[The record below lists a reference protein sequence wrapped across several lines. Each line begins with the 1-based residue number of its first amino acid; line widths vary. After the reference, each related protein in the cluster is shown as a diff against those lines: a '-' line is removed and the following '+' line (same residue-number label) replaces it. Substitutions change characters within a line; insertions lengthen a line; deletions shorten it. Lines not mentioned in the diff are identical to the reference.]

1 MSSEFYEKIFKP
13 QMDVINTDII
23 DKSFGKI
30 IMQDMGLKPKSEKLI
45 VLSEHGITQEEFD
58 FIIKKKKEVIDFL
71 YKEFPEELL

>member
-1 MSSEFYEKIFKP
+1 MSSDLFKQVFKP
-13 QMDVINTDII
+13 QMDAINTDII

>member
-1 MSSEFYEKIFKP
+1 MSSDLFKQVFESQTDKI
-13 QMDVINTDII
+13 NRDII

>member
-1 MSSEFYEKIFKP
+1 MSLDLFKQVFGPQTDKIHR
-13 QMDVINTDII
+13 DIV

-30 IMQDMGLKPKSEKLI
+30 IMHDMGLKPKSEKLI

-58 FIIKKKKEVIDFL
+58 LIIKKKKEVIDFL

>member
-1 MSSEFYEKIFKP
+1 
-13 QMDVINTDII
+13 
-23 DKSFGKI
+23 
-30 IMQDMGLKPKSEKLI
+30 MQDMGLKPKSEKLI

>member
-1 MSSEFYEKIFKP
+1 MSSDLFKQVFESQTDKI
-13 QMDVINTDII
+13 NRDIV

-30 IMQDMGLKPKSEKLI
+30 IIHDMGLKPKSEKLI

-58 FIIKKKKEVIDFL
+58 LIIKKKKEVIDFL